1 MKAIEL
7 LQYFKEGMDTG
18 YPPKH
23 IINNAIKEI
32 EDLQNE
38 NKSLVK
44 TLEKYNEEMI
54 ELRKANQDLK
64 NSNNELLKGLK
75 STQKRLEEWLEK
87 CK

>member
-7 LQYFKEGMDTG
+7 LQYLKDGMDTG
-18 YPPKH
+18 YPPKK
-23 IINNAIKEI
+23 IINNAIEEI
-32 EDLQNE
+32 ER
-38 NKSLVK
+38 
-44 TLEKYNEEMI
+44 LEQS
-54 ELRKANQDLK
+54 NQDLL